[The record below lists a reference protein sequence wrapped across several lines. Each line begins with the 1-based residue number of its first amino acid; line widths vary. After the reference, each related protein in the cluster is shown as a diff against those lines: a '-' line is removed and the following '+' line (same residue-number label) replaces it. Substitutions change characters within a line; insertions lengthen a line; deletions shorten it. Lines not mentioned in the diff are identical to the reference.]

1 MLDMKPTSKP
11 RSRRWARALFLSSLL
26 SGLAT
31 SLPAGAQGP
40 QTGGLI
46 YAQPPTLQLPALPG
60 TAAAAPAAV
69 APAASLQATLQTYA
83 VPSQLVGS
91 IGAQLELKYHTNP
104 AVRVTTEPT
113 TGALMIMAPQ
123 AVHQEVSQQLAALM
137 QQNGIQAGDRG
148 RDVGSVNQ
156 RSYTLEN
163 LSWRELED
171 ALMRLGGAKLTATT
185 DRNGEI
191 VNLRI
196 TNKLGTQDV
205 LQIDRR
211 SNIVT
216 FAGAGEEIAG
226 WAQVV
231 YTLDQ
236 GQADRVNSTHVVPL
250 APAAPR
256 KVQQAFQMVKATLLQ
271 EQNTQDQAQVDVSGG
286 EQTTAMGTL
295 DDLGSGSGLFGDVQ
309 IEFIEEIDLVIIRG
323 SKDDVR
329 RTLEVIEKIKEQAEK
344 TQPKIVVYPLKH
356 ANGEAVEVLIS
367 ELYEE
372 VYAARQGNVSITA
385 LGQPNA
391 LLLIGREEVVKTVE
405 ELIAKI
411 DVPLD
416 PEDQLKVIP
425 LQHASAMDV
434 EVSVRDFFVQQP
446 GGNTDNR
453 AGTGTRVKVLA
464 DYRTNS
470 LIVQASPRELIE
482 VEILIAKLDVES
494 AQAQNDVQ
502 IFRLKNSLAE
512 DIQLV
517 LEDVIGGQII
527 ADSESQATPPSGKL
541 SLYTVDG
548 GRIESGILAGVV
560 ISSDVNNNQLVV
572 RAPAQSMALIAKL
585 IEELDGQPGAEARI
599 KVFQLVNGDATT
611 MAQTLQGL
619 FGLTVNAGQSATA
632 NFLNNASRSNITT
645 GGESSLVQLQIA
657 AEGRTNSIVVSGS
670 PSDLQV
676 LEALVLRLDEDVVD
690 SRVADIIWLRNAESD
705 AVAAALNDYFQQLSQ
720 AQQSLNNGLNAIIS
734 VAELVN
740 RQVFVVS
747 ERATNSVLL
756 SASPENFEVAMKLI
770 ERLDRRPPLIA
781 IQVLIAEI
789 QLDDQFEFGTEWGL
803 QDGLLFDRQASSG
816 GTLSSPVFNLGNAIT
831 GGGAGAAAGITQNV
845 AGQAMSSFGVGR
857 TNSSGTGGLVLSASS
872 ESIGVLLRAL
882 QTDNRLQILNRPSIT
897 TLDNRVAS
905 TLIGQKVPRVN
916 GITQAT
922 AASPQQINTQD
933 EDVGLSLQVLPR
945 VNQDGLILM
954 EVVVGNSSVG
964 DPDVGIPIG
973 FGQNG
978 EVIRSPIINT
988 TNATTTVSAYSGQ
1001 TVVFAG
1007 LISKTRGSATS
1018 QIPILGSLPI
1028 IGPAFRFDVETEQ
1041 RRELMVVLTPRIINS
1056 NEDYEILKEVETSRM
1071 SWCLAD
1077 VLNAHGDVGLSGG
1090 NGLWGP
1096 AKSATMYPDMPPAVI
1111 PDRAMP
1117 PEPRGYPG
1125 EMIQPLNLEQ
1135 AVPTIIEPTDAP
1147 MLDGGVST
1155 GLPNSA
1161 VQTVGYSTP
1170 NRR

>member
-295 DDLGSGSGLFGDVQ
+295 DDLGAGSGLFGDVQ